1 MLVAQMSFR
10 RETSGG
16 VEKCRPFSQ
25 ARKITNFVIV
35 YLPNSDCNHANHVR
49 VLWRVLSNYLGMMC
63 TVLFNCPIK
72 AEIWAVD
79 SQSDLRILF
88 CYSYDYRPNWTP
100 LSSITII
107 YQKHCIYNRQYD
119 TYLEFI
125 TQRWTQENGVT

>member
-1 MLVAQMSFR
+1 MTHHYPDLGSTSDWLKQIFQPIRSTTQIWSVMHHQYGISVLVAQMSFR

-35 YLPNSDCNHANHVR
+35 LPNSVCNHANHAR
-49 VLWRVLSNYLGMMC
+49 ALWRVLSNYLGMMR

-79 SQSDLRILF
+79 SQSDLRIL
-88 CYSYDYRPNWTP
+88 
-100 LSSITII
+100 L
-107 YQKHCIYNRQYD
+107 
-119 TYLEFI
+119 
-125 TQRWTQENGVT
+125 